1 MTSSNG
7 NIFSVTGH
15 LCGELAGHW
24 PVTRSFEIFFDL
36 RLNIR
41 ASKQWRGWW
50 FETPSR
56 PLWRHCNVLVL
67 FALLVTCDSI
77 VVKRNLCKTTS
88 EWRGLSRQVI
98 VHSREN
104 KHDFVKNG
112 TGKWRNLSAFVFI
125 SPIKKTK
132 PYFFLSSLSWRRQT
146 ETERW
151 TCRTILVMRK
161 MTVS

>member
-15 LCGELAGHW
+15 LCGEFAGHW
-24 PVTRSFEIFFDL
+24 PVTWSFEVFFDL
-36 RLNIR
+36 GLNMR

-50 FETPSR
+50 FETPLC

-67 FALLVTCDSI
+67 FAILVTDGSI

-88 EWRGLSRQVI
+88 ESRGLSRQVI
-98 VHSREN
+98 VHGREN
-104 KHDFVKNG
+104 THDFVTNG
-112 TGKWRNLSAFVFI
+112 PGKWRNLSAFVFI

-132 PYFFLSSLSWRRQT
+132 PYFFSIVSVMTKTNRDQT
-146 ETERW
+146 LNYPRYEKNDCVIT
-151 TCRTILVMRK
+151 
-161 MTVS
+161 S